1 MEEIINSDDDRYIEF
16 NLGLER
22 FSIPLLMVKEVIPM
36 PEMTNVPNSPNYYV
50 GIMNLRG
57 QIISVI
63 DLRIKMG
70 IKAADSDQET
80 AVIIVEIDGIGIG
93 LIVDS
98 VNKVLKVGNSD
109 IVDVPKISNQINT
122 KFVSGV
128 FKIEDE
134 LIVLLDVF
142 NLLDISEIKKIA
154 A

>member
-1 MEEIINSDDDRYIEF
+1 MNEKVNYDDDRYIEF
-16 NLGLER
+16 NLGIER

-36 PEMTNVPNSPNYYV
+36 PDMTKVPNSPSYYV

-57 QIISVI
+57 QIISVV
-63 DLRIKMG
+63 DLRTKMN
-70 IKAADSDQET
+70 IKASEVEQEI

-109 IVDVPKISNQINT
+109 IVDVPKISNQINA

-128 FKIEDE
+128 FKINED
-134 LIVLLDVF
+134 LVVLLDVHS
-142 NLLDISEIKKIA
+142 LLDITEIKKIA